1 MYAAK
6 RTTMALGF
14 AVIAAACSDA
24 RTPTAPTALDPT
36 LAQPSAARPTTAN
49 PLAGIP
55 IMTTANTLAGTLTI
69 TALNVVNGVLVAS
82 GTFTNAL
89 TDVTTTFTNLPV
101 SLLSQGSGGACQI
114 LTLHIG
120 AIDLNLLG
128 LLVDL
133 APVDLNISAQPGPGN
148 LLGNLLCAVTHLL
161 DNNNLG
167 TALTNL
173 LNQINALLG
182 GL

>member
-1 MYAAK
+1 MYALR
-6 RTTMALGF
+6 RTTLALGV
-14 AVIAAACSDA
+14 AALAAACSDS
-24 RTPTAPTALDPT
+24 RTPTAPTALEQSPAT
-36 LAQPSAARPTTAN
+36 PSAARPTTAN

-55 IMTTANTLAGTLTI
+55 ILTTGGTLVGNLTI

-82 GTFTNAL
+82 GSFTNAL
-89 TDVTTTFTNLPV
+89 TGITTTVTNLPV
-101 SLLSQGSGGACQI
+101 SLLTQGAGGACQI

-128 LLVDL
+128 LLVNL
-133 APVDLNISAQPGPGN
+133 APVDLDISAQPGPGN

-161 DNNNLG
+161 DNGGALS
-167 TALTNL
+167 ALTNL